1 MSMIK
6 VRKPREE
13 ITMNMAYNNIIV
25 EEKMKEM
32 RKYAFET
39 NLYTESKEK
48 NQKKRNTKRYRNSV
62 FVKRVG

>member
-1 MSMIK
+1 MIK

-39 NLYTESKEK
+39 NLYTESKAK
-48 NQKKRNTKRYRNSV
+48 NQKKRNIKRNRNSV